1 MKHLN
6 HVIGMAAL
14 GLSTR
19 SQHPHWSDCNP
30 IKRQSLD
37 AEQTKEEW
45 QRYNASMKGQRKREA
60 IRIRKGG
67 KLLPCISK

>member
-1 MKHLN
+1 MRVN

-19 SQHPHWSDCNP
+19 SQHPHWNDCNP

-37 AEQTKEEW
+37 DEKIKKEW
-45 QRYNASMKGQRKREA
+45 QAYNASMAGQRKREA